1 MDSCVVFR
9 KAMKLVEKSGT
20 QDPMR
25 IAKENGLV
33 VLFNDKYKDLL
44 GWYRYQQRHRLIFL
58 NGRLDEIWL
67 AMVLAHEIGHD
78 QLHRDLTKNGVMKEF
93 QLFHIKDNTEYEA
106 NAFGAHLLLNNEE
119 VLELARNGY
128 NVMQMAQAMECDVN
142 LMLIKIQEMIKLVYD
157 LRMPMDTDGRFLRKV
172 RA

>member
-1 MDSCVVFR
+1 MDSYAVFR

-25 IAKENGLV
+25 IAEENGIV
-33 VLFNDKYKDLL
+33 VFFNDHYKDLL
-44 GWYRYQQRHRLIFL
+44 GWYRCQQKHRLIFL

-78 QLHRDLTKNGVMKEF
+78 QLHRDLARHGAMKEF
-93 QLFHIKDNTEYEA
+93 QLFRIKDTTEYEA
-106 NAFGAHLLLNNEE
+106 NAFGAHLLLDNDE
-119 VLELARNGY
+119 VLELAHNGY
-128 NVMQMAQAMECDVN
+128 DVMQMAQAMNSDVH
-142 LMLIKIQEMIKLVYD
+142 LMLIKIQEMIKLGYD
-157 LRMPMDTDGRFLRKV
+157 LRMPMETDGRFLRKV